1 MTNKDF
7 KYPPLNERELGLL
20 FDEVQK
26 TTPEISK
33 QFLERLQNQAI
44 EAALKKPQIAIA
56 PEERPLF
63 DRFAN
68 VLAQAGGWLPR
79 AGLVS
84 AMFLEYCLGST
95 LPNLSWIS
103 RLPFPKWSA

>member
-1 MTNKDF
+1 MRHIVGLPNPDISEIMGISLEAVESLVSRGKQALARTLAPQKKHWDWKMTNKDF

-44 EAALKKPQIAIA
+44 
-56 PEERPLF
+56 
-63 DRFAN
+63 
-68 VLAQAGGWLPR
+68 
-79 AGLVS
+79 
-84 AMFLEYCLGST
+84 
-95 LPNLSWIS
+95 
-103 RLPFPKWSA
+103 